1 VDNADAVLGPPVR
14 FVGDLDD
21 PWVASIADALPAGT
35 TRVNCPGDLAGKLL
49 EATTG
54 ILVLHRRV
62 LTGSDAEWLAR
73 WRSERNPP
81 DKVILCF
88 GPHARYADLERWA
101 ALIDAAVPEATALD
115 TIARHLT
122 LANPAGRI
130 GPIRSSASPRRR
142 VAIVSTNVALRKT
155 LAEACD
161 NAGYSASGARDWSEA
176 HAHAHGLAV
185 WDVPVLDGD
194 WPQALARRARVGPVV
209 ALIGF
214 ADRVLV
220 TEARASGASACLELP
235 VDLADLLAVLDR
247 LPTPRNEHAHEV
259 PPPPAAKRRSAS
271 ASARVVADAG
281 RDA

>member
-1 VDNADAVLGPPVR
+1 MDNADAVLGRPVC
-14 FVGDLDD
+14 FAGDLDD

-35 TRVNCPGDLAGKLL
+35 TRVNCPGDLAGKLP

-73 WRSERNPP
+73 LRSEPNPP
-81 DKVILCF
+81 ERVILCF

-101 ALIDAAVPEATALD
+101 ALIDVAVPEATALD
-115 TIARHLT
+115 TIARHMT
-122 LANPAGRI
+122 PATPAGRI
-130 GPIRSSASPRRR
+130 GPLRPSAGPRRR
-142 VAIVSTNVALRKT
+142 VVIVSANVALRKT
-155 LAEACD
+155 LAEACEI
-161 NAGYSASGARDWSEA
+161 AGYSASGARDWSEA
-176 HAHAHGLAV
+176 HSHGLAV
-185 WDVPVLDGD
+185 WDVPVLEAD
-194 WPQALARRARVGPVV
+194 WPQVLARRARVGLVV

-281 RDA
+281 REA